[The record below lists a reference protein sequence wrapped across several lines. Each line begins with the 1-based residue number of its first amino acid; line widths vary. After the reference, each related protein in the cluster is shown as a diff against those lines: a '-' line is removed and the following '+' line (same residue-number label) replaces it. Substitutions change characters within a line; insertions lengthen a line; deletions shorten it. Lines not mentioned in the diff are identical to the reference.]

1 MILTLYTIGSDELK
15 YNNIKNNN
23 LLQKICREDFEIS
36 YNTNESVEEIIIR
49 GIEES
54 RMSAYEFEKRSGV
67 SGTSITRY
75 RNKVSNPCL
84 EVIVAYCITMKIN
97 VFESLYL
104 ISKAGYNVFCSDDKR
119 VYLLLIILSRYYG
132 INVKTANDILI
143 DLDMKPLNNLHTIS
157 DGGEKNG
164 K

>member
-1 MILTLYTIGSDELK
+1 M
-15 YNNIKNNN
+15 
-23 LLQKICREDFEIS
+23 
-36 YNTNESVEEIIIR
+36 
-49 GIEES
+49 
-54 RMSAYEFEKRSGV
+54 
-67 SGTSITRY
+67 
-75 RNKVSNPCL
+75 
-84 EVIVAYCITMKIN
+84 IVAYCITMKIN